1 MIRLKWIRGNYI
13 IVHSFLI
20 FTIRL
25 KLLNCYVPMY
35 TISNKKIFYFFATN
49 QMEAFSSNFVFF
61 SLISNILQ
69 VHKAYQMTISRKIDH
84 HTSYTISKTSVLSL
98 FLALA
103 GFRVKRQ
110 QARRKREK
118 SISMRMALSHLDRH
132 FLGPKYA
139 LSSILKSPNYRK
151 CCTIKSCWSR

>member
-1 MIRLKWIRGNYI
+1 MY
-13 IVHSFLI
+13 VHYFKQKSFL
-20 FTIRL
+20 FL
-25 KLLNCYVPMY
+25 CH
-35 TISNKKIFYFFATN
+35 

-84 HTSYTISKTSVLSL
+84 HTSYTISKMSVLSL

-103 GFRVKRQ
+103 VWRVKRQ